1 MSYELD
7 AGLRIFDQVLKGE
20 NLIIA
25 DGQCH
30 GFFDSTLVEGTIKFS
45 QPQLVHRLGSSTLI
59 DCLIHAV
66 KPQRNSQLY
75 STRFINCRFKG
86 TFSGIDFGHDDERPD
101 DDFGRVEACDF
112 SQARL
117 HGCRFTNTDV
127 VASKIVFPKKD
138 HAVFIEPYKRHE
150 DVKKFKWPNERFDV
164 FMQVTY
170 ENDTDIFKA
179 LTYHIPSF
187 ARWTQCTPEQ
197 VREALTQF
205 GGVQIN

>member
-1 MSYELD
+1 MSVQYSNSELINPILVLSD
-7 AGLRIFDQVLKGE
+7 EFDPLGRQ
-20 NLIIA
+20 I
-25 DGQCH
+25 
-30 GFFDSTLVEGTIKFS
+30 VEKRVIKFIE
-45 QPQLVHRLGSSTLI
+45 PNMTHKIAGNTLI

-86 TFSGIDFGHDDERPD
+86 TFIGIDFGSGRGRDEG
-101 DDFGRVEACDF
+101 FGRIETCDF
-112 SQARL
+112 SEARL

-150 DVKKFKWPNERFDV
+150 NVKKFKWPSERFGV
-164 FMQVTY
+164 FMQMTC
-170 ENDTDIFKA
+170 ENDTEIFKA
-179 LTYHIPSF
+179 ATDHIPSL